1 MVPPDRFEPAQETE
15 QPAAA
20 SNAWLEAEWKR
31 EHDART
37 RRSTSVRRMLFA
49 ATRFA
54 GGVHALQR
62 AYELAN
68 RWQATLYVLHVS
80 PPAAQPRA
88 PGEHAAETEQAIA
101 QAVLRRV
108 RRFCDRGLAEV
119 LPRDHMLVRQ
129 GEFTEVVAH
138 TAHELDATLV
148 IVPGA
153 EQPGGMAVATI
164 AREAHVPVLV
174 ARKSAPGGGIVAA
187 TDLGDPGCDE
197 LRHAAAL
204 AAAQTPGKLAF
215 VHNVKPVVQAATT
228 VLGHCLCTVIEPSA
242 QCLAQCRERL
252 QALAEL
258 FGVRAD
264 ALVVSR
270 PSAEDAILE
279 VAREKGAD
287 LIVVGARR
295 QRWLERLFGTALAA
309 RIVDHCERSVLV
321 APLSGQ
327 GVLVDRALA
336 S

>member
-1 MVPPDRFEPAQETE
+1 MVRPEGFEPAQETE
-15 QPAAA
+15 QPAAT
-20 SNAWLEAEWKR
+20 NGAWLESEWKR
-31 EHDART
+31 DHDART

-49 ATRFA
+49 ASRFA
-54 GGVHALQR
+54 GGVQALQR

-68 RWQATLYVLHVS
+68 RWHGTLYVLHVA
-80 PPAAQPRA
+80 PPGAQPRA
-88 PGEHAAETEQAIA
+88 SGEHPAETEQAIA

-108 RRFCDRGLAEV
+108 RRFCDRGLSEV

-129 GEFTEVVAH
+129 GEFTEVVAR

-153 EQPGGMAVATI
+153 EQPGMAVATI
-164 AREAHVPVLV
+164 AREARVPVLV

-204 AAAQTPGKLAF
+204 AAQTPGKLAF

-264 ALVVSR
+264 ALVMSR

-327 GVLVDRALA
+327 GVLVDRALV

>member
-1 MVPPDRFEPAQETE
+1 MAPPDRFEPAEETE
-15 QPAAA
+15 LPAAA
-20 SNAWLEAEWKR
+20 SRAWFESEWKR

-37 RRSTSVRRMLFA
+37 MRSTAGRRMLFA

-54 GGVHALQR
+54 GGVQALQR

-68 RWQATLYVLHVS
+68 RWQGTLYVLHVAPLDNES
-80 PPAAQPRA
+80 RA
-88 PGEHAAETEQAIA
+88 PGEHGAETEQAIA

-129 GEFTEVVAH
+129 GEFTEVVAR

-153 EQPGGMAVATI
+153 ERPGGKAVATI
-164 AREAHVPVLV
+164 AREARVPVLV
-174 ARKSAPGGGIVAA
+174 ARRSAPGGGIVAA

-204 AAAQTPGKLAF
+204 AAQTPGKLAF

-327 GVLVDRALA
+327 GVLVDRAVV